1 MMRVWRKGAD
11 MSDQDAIFQERL
23 NAALGGAAVE
33 TPTEQ
38 AEPTTEPAQSAEPKA
53 EESKPDAPVIT
64 DKDRAIA
71 LGWNP
76 DKDAYEGKTGKEW
89 VSAGTFLRQREM
101 ADEISR
107 SHRSEKQLR
116 KELEQLRKQVN
127 QDLGEIRNERNQR
140 QLNDLQAQIRQAAA
154 DQDYDKLDELV
165 AKRDGIVAPK
175 QEAEPESDADSTYD
189 ESPERVAEVAKDWKA
204 ENAWFDKSP
213 AAVRDEAIAI
223 EQRYTRA
230 NPGCSVADSLAF
242 VKYEME
248 RRHPELRAYSSSLRK
263 PDATPRSAERPAAK
277 GYTPS
282 QLTGLART
290 LYDRLDKQGIF
301 KTEAQR
307 TAYLK
312 EAIEAGA

>member
-1 MMRVWRKGAD
+1 
-11 MSDQDAIFQERL
+11 MSEQDAIFADRL
-23 NAALGGAAVE
+23 NAALGGKVDIPVDDAPPQEAA
-33 TPTEQ
+33 
-38 AEPTTEPAQSAEPKA
+38 
-53 EESKPDAPVIT
+53 KPDADPVVEKPDEPQAKQPDAPIVT

-175 QEAEPESDADSTYD
+175 PEAEPEPDADSTYD

>member
-1 MMRVWRKGAD
+1 
-11 MSDQDAIFQERL
+11 MSDQDAIFADRL
-23 NAALGGAAVE
+23 NAALGGKVDIPSVE
-33 TPTEQ
+33 EPSPAPAEPEPSPQ
-38 AEPTTEPAQSAEPKA
+38 AEQPEA
-53 EESKPDAPVIT
+53 KPDAPVIT

-76 DKDAYEGKTGKEW
+76 DRDAYEGKTGKEW

-175 QEAEPESDADSTYD
+175 PEAEPEADADSTYD

-248 RRHPELRAYSSSLRK
+248 RRHPELRAYSGGLRK

-282 QLTGLART
+282 QLTGLSRT
-290 LYDRLDKQGIF
+290 IYDRLDKQGIF

>member
-1 MMRVWRKGAD
+1 
-11 MSDQDAIFQERL
+11 
-23 NAALGGAAVE
+23 LGGKVDIPVDDAPPQEAA
-33 TPTEQ
+33 
-38 AEPTTEPAQSAEPKA
+38 
-53 EESKPDAPVIT
+53 KPDADPVVEKPDEPQAKQPDAPIVT

-175 QEAEPESDADSTYD
+175 PEAEPEPDADSTYD

>member
-1 MMRVWRKGAD
+1 
-11 MSDQDAIFQERL
+11 MSEQDAIFADRL
-23 NAALGGAAVE
+23 NAALGGKVDIPVDDAPPQEAAKPDADPVVE
-33 TPTEQ
+33 KPDEPQ
-38 AEPTTEPAQSAEPKA
+38 AKQ
-53 EESKPDAPVIT
+53 PDAPVVT

-76 DKDAYEGKTGKEW
+76 DKDAYESKTGKEW

-116 KELEQLRKQVN
+116 KELEQLRKRID
-127 QDLGEIRNERNQR
+127 QDLGEIKNERNQR

-154 DQDYDKLDELV
+154 DQDYDRLDELV

-175 QEAEPESDADSTYD
+175 QEPASQESDEDSAY
-189 ESPERVAEVAKDWKA
+189 EEPPERVAEVAKSWKS
-204 ENAWFDKSP
+204 ENPWFDKSS
-213 AAVRDEAIAI
+213 AAVRDEAVAI

-230 NPGCSVADSLAF
+230 NPGCSVADSLAY
-242 VKYEME
+242 VKFEME
-248 RRHPELRAYSSSLRK
+248 RRHPELKAYSSTLRK
-263 PDATPRSAERPAAK
+263 PDATPRNAERPGVKA
-277 GYTPS
+277 YTPS
-282 QLTGLART
+282 QLSGLART